1 MWSLHV
7 HVLPKTAGT
16 TLCVGSRGRTGGLC
30 ASFPRHSEVRYR
42 STSHAQRGSYDERDQ
57 VIGECGANA
66 MAQLHDGSWS
76 AAQKVV
82 QHMRKLLEHS
92 LGSYRFTVATH
103 HGEPEAR
110 GVEVICDMKVT
121 VKSSRTHS
129 FARDP
134 FGLTEV
140 RQVRLKRT
148 TVGPLLEEEVRWSW
162 CRFHNQTQRNT

>member
-1 MWSLHV
+1 MWSLHAR
-7 HVLPKTAGT
+7 VLPKTAGNA
-16 TLCVGSRGRTGGLC
+16 LCVGSQSRTGGLC
-30 ASFPRHSEVRYR
+30 ASFPRHSEVRTR
-42 STSHAQRGSYDERDQ
+42 SISHAQRGSYDERDQ
-57 VIGECGANA
+57 VIAECGANA
-66 MAQLHDGSWS
+66 MAQLHDGSSS

-92 LGSYRFTVATH
+92 LGYRFTVATH

-110 GVEVICDMKVT
+110 CVEVICNMRVT
-121 VKSSRTHS
+121 VMSSRTHS

-148 TVGPLLEEEVRWSW
+148 TVGPVLEEEVRWSW
-162 CRFHNQTQRNT
+162 CRFHNQRQRNT

>member
-1 MWSLHV
+1 MVSSC
-7 HVLPKTAGT
+7 PCPSQTAGN
-16 TLCVGSRGRTGGLC
+16 TLCVGSQSRLGGLC
-30 ASFPRHSEVRYR
+30 ASFPRHSEVRNR
-42 STSHAQRGSYDERDQ
+42 SISHAQKGSHDEGDQ
-57 VIGECGANA
+57 VIADCGAHA
-66 MAQLHDGSWS
+66 MAQLHNGSSS

-82 QHMRKLLEHS
+82 QHMHKLLEHS
-92 LGSYRFTVATH
+92 PGSYRFTVATH

-148 TVGPLLEEEVRWSW
+148 TVGPLLEEEVRWSR
-162 CRFHNQTQRNT
+162 CRFHNRSQRNT